1 MKWRPNKKVSQLK
14 PQQLGSQSLS
24 RTSETYEIL
33 WGFSHCMWIF
43 FICVIFLF
51 FVPVSNSQIDWIHYI
66 QYFGYS
72 AIIKHKFFI
81 FIFTLPKV
89 DLILYVNFYSC
100 LWIHQVNSCQL
111 TTPKGVWVN
120 RCGWCL
126 RPSHTAQNSR
136 KRMNHAQNLV
146 VRACPSRIRPFLLT
160 YVMKNHRWIAQELRK
175 DHTQITNKPRTLAH
189 RHEKAPNRANAWLCV
204 TNTRRKTTHNQRTV
218 ASELRMNRAW
228 FTHELRKECAEVAFI
243 PRI

>member
-1 MKWRPNKKVSQLK
+1 MIDRCRHSLTAMTQVELECNSNDITGICENDKNCNWNWRTELKWPPCPGYCTYHQI
-14 PQQLGSQSLS
+14 
-24 RTSETYEIL
+24 TSESTRQ
-33 WGFSHCMWIF
+33 
-43 FICVIFLF
+43 
-51 FVPVSNSQIDWIHYI
+51 VSNIRR
-66 QYFGYS
+66 
-72 AIIKHKFFI
+72 
-81 FIFTLPKV
+81 T
-89 DLILYVNFYSC
+89 
-100 LWIHQVNSCQL
+100 
-111 TTPKGVWVN
+111 
-120 RCGWCL
+120 L

-146 VRACPSRIRPFLLT
+146 VRACPSRIWPFLLT

-175 DHTQITNKPRTLAH
+175 DHAQITNKPRTSAH

-228 FTHELRKECAEVAFI
+228 FTHELRKECAGGAEVAFI